1 MQTLQACLTWVR
13 RRVGWSNSRQS
24 WQERI
29 ALVFVVAGAIA
40 LLLAPASLSP
50 GVLLALWTLL
60 LLVSAIM
67 LRRGW
72 LKMFGPVLFYDLI
85 RTSRRTRH
93 AVLRSLYVIL
103 LAVVI
108 GWLYALWWERSD
120 YRGEPQRNDIVEL
133 NVQLFHTFM
142 FVQFTMVVLITP
154 AYVAGAIADE
164 KDRRTLEFLLATDL
178 RSREI
183 VFGKTLARVLSI
195 LMIVLAGLPVLSILQ
210 ILGGVGPDLVMAAF
224 AATIFTI
231 AGLAGVGIA
240 CSTLARR
247 SRDAILLTYLAMF
260 AYGVVSIVA
269 YAFAHEP
276 GVARVLSNGVH
287 WQLPWPKRW
296 HIDVTLNDILQ
307 FLVAGNPVVSSIELF
322 SAGNVSAT
330 ISRVLPRY
338 LIFHGVLAVLL
349 TSLASWRLRSIAA
362 NEVARVR
369 PKESVEAGSVF
380 RARPE
385 VWPAAMLWKE
395 LFIGSNLRLSRV
407 TRLFFALVLGA
418 LIVTSFLVL
427 FFALDLFR
435 GFGSFEPE
443 IVNVWVR
450 TAGTM
455 VGVLM
460 WILIAVRAAG
470 SISGE
475 REKLTFSELLV
486 TPLSADDIWYS
497 KLLGAVFSVRW
508 LGILWLGGMWG
519 VGLLLGGLSLW
530 AIPLLV
536 GTWFIYAA
544 FGAVVGLWFS
554 AHCKS
559 SLRATIWTI
568 LTLGLLSVG
577 HWLFAAC
584 VCYMPMAFV
593 RYGGEVEHIMLFEA
607 GQTPPIVLGA
617 LAMYDRD
624 FRHGVDR
631 DFVEFG
637 TYCVLGIGV
646 WAFAAVVIGGLG
658 LNRFRWMTNR
668 MTPLR
673 PDHDACLPLQRRG
686 RKKPRRVTSQSP
698 MHSSDSQ
705 GLHPQSGTLE

>member
-1 MQTLQACLTWVR
+1 MKHL
-13 RRVGWSNSRQS
+13 VGWSNSRQS

-29 ALVFVVAGAIA
+29 ALVCVVAGAVA
-40 LLLAPASLSP
+40 LLLLPASLSP

-60 LLVSAIM
+60 LLASAVM

-72 LKMFGPVLFYDLI
+72 LKMFGPVLLYDLI

-93 AVLRSLYVIL
+93 AVLRWLYVIL

-120 YRGEPQRNDIVEL
+120 SRGEPRLNDIVQL
-133 NVQLFHTFM
+133 NVELFYTFM
-142 FVQFTMVVLITP
+142 VVQFTMVVLVTP

-183 VFGKTLARVLSI
+183 VFGKTIARVLSI

-224 AATIFTI
+224 AATILTI
-231 AGLAGVGIA
+231 AGLAGLGIA
-240 CSTLARR
+240 CSTMARR
-247 SRDAILLTYLAMF
+247 SRDAILLTYLGMF

-276 GVARVLSNGVH
+276 EVARILANGVH
-287 WQLPWPKRW
+287 LQLPWPKRW
-296 HIDVTLNDILQ
+296 HIDLTLSDILQ

-322 SAGNVSAT
+322 SGANVSAN
-330 ISRVLPRY
+330 ISRVVPRY
-338 LIFHGVLAVLL
+338 LIFHGILAVSL
-349 TSLASWRLRSIAA
+349 TSLATWRLRRIAA
-362 NEVARVR
+362 NESARVR
-369 PKESVEAGSVF
+369 PKETAPADSIF

-395 LFIGSNLRLSRV
+395 LFIGSGVRLSRV
-407 TRLFFALVLGA
+407 TRLFFALVFAA
-418 LIVTSFLVL
+418 LVVTSFLVL
-427 FFALDLFR
+427 FFALHIFS
-435 GFGSFEPE
+435 GFASIAPE
-443 IVNVWVR
+443 IVNVWIR

-455 VGVLM
+455 VGVLT
-460 WILIAVRAAG
+460 WVLIAVRAAG

-497 KLLGAVFSVRW
+497 KLVGAVLGVRW
-508 LGILWLGGMWG
+508 IGILWLGGMWG
-519 VGLLLGGLSLW
+519 VGVLLGGLAVW

-536 GTWFIYAA
+536 GAWLVYAA
-544 FGAVVGLWFS
+544 FAAVVGLWFS

-568 LTLGLLSVG
+568 LTLGLVSVG
-577 HWLFAAC
+577 HWLLTSCLCYLPASFARSA
-584 VCYMPMAFV
+584 VD
-593 RYGGEVEHIMLFEA
+593 VEHVVMFEA

-624 FRHGVDR
+624 YRHGPDQTLL
-631 DFVEFG
+631 EFW
-637 TYCVLGIGV
+637 TFCVLGLGV
-646 WAFAAVVIGGLG
+646 WAFAAVVIGGLA

-673 PDHDACLPLQRRG
+673 PDHDACLPLQRRA
-686 RKKPRRVTSQSP
+686 RKKRLPAISQSP
-698 MHSSDSQ
+698 THSSGSQDSRP
-705 GLHPQSGTLE
+705 HSETLE